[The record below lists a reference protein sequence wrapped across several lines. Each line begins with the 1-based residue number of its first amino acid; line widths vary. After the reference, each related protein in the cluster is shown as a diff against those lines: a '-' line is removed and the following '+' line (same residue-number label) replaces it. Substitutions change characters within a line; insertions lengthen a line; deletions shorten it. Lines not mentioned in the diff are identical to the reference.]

1 MLKHIVFIK
10 LNESYS
16 KQAKEQVLKKIEQ
29 ILNELPKYID
39 EIITLETG
47 INFNSRPTAFDLSLS
62 IDFKDKTD
70 LSTYQVHPKHQE
82 VLAHLGTLDLKTAVV
97 DYFK

>member
-16 KQAKEQVLKKIEQ
+16 EQGKEHVLEKIEQ

-47 INFNSRPTAFDLSLS
+47 INFSSRPTAFDLSLS
-62 IDFKDKTD
+62 VNFKDKTD
-70 LSTYQVHPKHQE
+70 LNTYQVHPKHQE
-82 VLAHLGTLDLKTAVV
+82 ALAYLGSLDLKTAVV